1 MIGIGEWMRARR
13 FSSTQSFSHTADM
26 RAPSP
31 PRSQPVPAQG
41 WPVVPS
47 PHRSP
52 TQRSA
57 TAHSEL
63 ATRRRLA
70 ISPRTGALVRRSS
83 ARTHHVSQNFAR
95 NFAHPRRPLS
105 QLPSAGSRQSQKFQ
119 PVGPLPS
126 AFAPVVPV
134 SAQAQ
139 HEPAQGPSPDRK
151 GKWRGKRRPVSIRR
165 KGGSA
170 MARAHK
176 ASTRRRAAGGGSS
189 ACNADITRAQF
200 TLR

>member
-1 MIGIGEWMRARR
+1 
-13 FSSTQSFSHTADM
+13 M

-52 TQRSA
+52 TQRSE

-95 NFAHPRRPLS
+95 NLLIRVALSRNSPAPDHGSRKSFSQLGRCRARSHQSCRSARKRSMSRRKARRLTARANGAARDGPCPYAGRGEARWPARTRHPRVAAQPTAARRHAMRISLGHS
-105 QLPSAGSRQSQKFQ
+105 SRCAERSEC
-119 PVGPLPS
+119 GRT
-126 AFAPVVPV
+126 VPV
-134 SAQAQ
+134 ALS
-139 HEPAQGPSPDRK
+139 
-151 GKWRGKRRPVSIRR
+151 SIL
-165 KGGSA
+165 
-170 MARAHK
+170 
-176 ASTRRRAAGGGSS
+176 
-189 ACNADITRAQF
+189 C
-200 TLR
+200 